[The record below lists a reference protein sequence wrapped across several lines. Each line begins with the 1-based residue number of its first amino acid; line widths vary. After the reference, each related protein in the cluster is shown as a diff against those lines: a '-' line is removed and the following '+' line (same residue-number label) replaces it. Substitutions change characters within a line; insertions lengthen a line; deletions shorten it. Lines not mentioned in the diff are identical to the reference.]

1 MEFVGILL
9 LFAPLG
15 ALVYYV
21 RRTAPPGPSILSVLG
36 IVVAASPEA
45 APVAE
50 AKEPAPPEQTDA
62 QVRFDAEPEAEV
74 EAEGEEDAPK
84 RMTV

>member
-21 RRTAPPGPSILSVLG
+21 RRTAPPGPGILSVLG
-36 IVVAASPEA
+36 IVVEPSPQA
-45 APVAE
+45 APVVVAE
-50 AKEPAPPEQTDA
+50 EPAPPQQTDA
-62 QVRFDAEPEAEV
+62 QVRFEAEPEAQV
-74 EAEGEEDAPK
+74 EAEGEEAAPK
-84 RMTV
+84 RMSL

>member
-36 IVVAASPEA
+36 IVVAPAPEA
-45 APVAE
+45 APEVVAN
-50 AKEPAPPEQTDA
+50 EPAPPQQTDA
-62 QVRFDAEPEAEV
+62 EARLHSEAEPATEAED
-74 EAEGEEDAPK
+74 AAPK
-84 RMTV
+84 RMIV